1 MLSLFAVYNC
11 SNRADR
17 EIDNSNYQFFLIVK
31 NNDKGRLKL
40 PEVRRE
46 EVVCSNFQER
56 CNWEKAREELIQRF
70 LPPPYQ
76 FLYTKFELGQPVS
89 ESSTKIWKLYDPTDT
104 EHKFNKTRIKTWL
117 SIGFELESPWLGTY
131 SHNIYTM
138 FNLQYDEEP

>member
-70 LPPPYQ
+70 LPPPYK
-76 FLYTKFELGQPVS
+76 FLYTKFELRQPVS
-89 ESSTKIWKLYDPTDT
+89 ESST
-104 EHKFNKTRIKTWL
+104 RI
-117 SIGFELESPWLGTY
+117 
-131 SHNIYTM
+131 
-138 FNLQYDEEP
+138 